1 LEKETDETLETLP
14 SSKRDLSDS
23 FYVWPWQTHQRLRGL
38 ELWSLG
44 RVGESE
50 ARETTEALTEAP
62 LDQLLFVTAVG
73 RNNSHCLSEGISST

>member
-1 LEKETDETLETLP
+1 MGAWREKE
-14 SSKRDLSDS
+14 
-23 FYVWPWQTHQRLRGL
+23 QILRGR
-38 ELWSLG
+38 EKALG
-44 RVGESE
+44 EVGDFKWMEAARMQVDTDHCVGKRESE